1 MIETM
6 NRPDCPLFAEVTHLL
21 EAEFAPLT
29 LREILRQPE
38 AWRQAIRVV
47 GGLSAGATAL
57 VKGAKPDVYLF
68 TGCGT
73 SYYLSIAAAGLF
85 QECTGLPAR
94 AVPASELILSA
105 ETHLPAGQKGALIAF
120 SRSGE
125 TTETIVALRQHVAR
139 QRGPGIAV
147 TCRTH
152 SAMEDSADL
161 TIALPAADDRSVV
174 MTSSFTSMLLAAQL
188 LGAHISG
195 NGALLAGLNE
205 LPERLQAQ
213 LDSQRVF
220 AEALGRD
227 RSHRQFI
234 YLGMGPFFG
243 LGSEGMLKM
252 KEMTQVPSE
261 TYSPLEFRHGPMSI
275 VGQGTLAVLLSSD
288 RASRQE
294 LEVLR
299 DIRGLGG
306 RTLWLGAET
315 GAGAADLS
323 FAVGR
328 DLPESLRGLLYMPLL
343 QMTAYYR
350 AMELG
355 LDPDRPQ
362 HLTRVV
368 VLSEES
374 LLPVDPEKGSR

>member
-1 MIETM
+1 METQ
-6 NRPDCPLFAEVTHLL
+6 H
-21 EAEFAPLT
+21 APLT

-38 AWRQAIRVV
+38 TWRQAIRVV
-47 GGLSAGATAL
+47 GGLSARAKAL
-57 VKGAKPDVYLF
+57 VKEAKPDVYLF

-105 ETHLPAGQKGALIAF
+105 ETHLPVGQKGALIAF

-125 TTETIVALRQHVAR
+125 TTETIVALRQHMAR
-139 QRGPGIAV
+139 QCGPGIAV
-147 TCRTH
+147 TCRMH

-161 TIALPAADDRSVV
+161 TVALPAADDRSVV
-174 MTSSFTSMLLAAQL
+174 MTSSFTSMLLAAQVL
-188 LGAHISG
+188 SAYLGPNDS
-195 NGALLAGLNE
+195 LLAGLQA
-205 LPERLQAQ
+205 LPGRLQEQ
-213 LDSQRVF
+213 LERQRAF

-227 RSHRQFI
+227 RSHQQFI
-234 YLGMGPFFG
+234 YLGIGPFFG

-275 VGQGTLAVLLSSD
+275 VRQGTLAVLLSSD

-294 LEVLR
+294 LDVLR
-299 DIRGLGG
+299 DIRSLGG
-306 RTLWLGAET
+306 RTLRIGAEAE
-315 GAGAADLS
+315 AGGADLR
-323 FAVGR
+323 FAVGG
-328 DLPESLRGLLYMPLL
+328 DLAESLRGLLYMPLL

-374 LLPVDPEKGSR
+374 LLGECCRI